1 MFEYIKRVSIAIS
14 FIAKKIDNKEESL
27 KSVLETTS
35 LELLLIAQ
43 NFRSTDF
50 KETDLRK
57 VQTKILYII
66 DVVDFARINSF
77 ISAMNATVFVDS
89 QIAFLKHISNLLNQK
104 TSIYVPMLHLKELD
118 DVFARRSAKENAQNN
133 FVNYNFSE
141 VENIGGSQNFMYKN
155 IQTNIE
161 DKVDVK
167 RDEEIILPKP
177 IVQERVVE
185 KIVEK
190 VQAKKILE
198 ESFIKKEDRVWQ
210 EGSLESLEQEIEIRQ
225 ERILKALVN
234 GGGSIREIA
243 SKMKDINE
251 KTIQRDL
258 LDLMREKKVIML
270 GKKRWSKYYLK

>member
-14 FIAKKIDNKEESL
+14 FIAKKIENSQDSL
-27 KSVLETTS
+27 KSILEQTS

-43 NFRSTDF
+43 NFRVTDF

-57 VQTKILYII
+57 IQTKVLYII

-77 ISAMNATVFVDS
+77 ISAMNANVFVDS
-89 QIAFLKHISNLLNQK
+89 QIAFLKHINNLLNQK
-104 TSIYVPMLHLKELD
+104 TSIYMPMLHLKELD

-141 VENIGGSQNFMYKN
+141 VENIGSGQNFIYKN
-155 IQTNIE
+155 IQTNVE
-161 DKVDVK
+161 DK
-167 RDEEIILPKP
+167 I
-177 IVQERVVE
+177 E
-185 KIVEK
+185 KIKEEEVVQTKILASEKPAEK
-190 VQAKKILE
+190 VIEKAPAKKILE

-234 GGGSIREIA
+234 GGGSIREIS